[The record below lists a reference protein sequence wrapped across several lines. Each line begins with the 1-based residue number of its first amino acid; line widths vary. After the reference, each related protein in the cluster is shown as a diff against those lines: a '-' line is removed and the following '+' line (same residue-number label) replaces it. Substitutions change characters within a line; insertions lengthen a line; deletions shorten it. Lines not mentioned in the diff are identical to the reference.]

1 MKKQSQIYA
10 NIEKLAFF
18 SSEYRKCTIQ
28 LKFIGGSEMKRHNA
42 IIIFL
47 MGSCFFGMN
56 PLFIKLGF
64 NAGWTLGEINV
75 IQVII
80 ALIVLWAIGIFAIK
94 RYPDAVK
101 KLKLKTVFALMI
113 TGSFTGLTSV
123 LYYGSMQYLQASLA
137 VVLLFQ
143 FVWVGVLFEW
153 IFNRKKPSIQTML
166 TVILTMIGVLFAADA
181 FNGGLNDMTLL
192 GFVLGIG
199 SAFSY
204 TAFIFVSG
212 RVAVN
217 IPSTIRTPIMITG
230 AAILIFIIF
239 PPHATLSSNALV
251 SGSLWLYAGGLAL
264 CGMILTPLLFAM
276 STPHISASLATL
288 LGAIELPVS
297 VVVAYIGLSEYIS
310 SSRWLGV
317 LLILLAIMIS
327 EMRNIWRIRKPKS
340 NLKHTE

>member
-1 MKKQSQIYA
+1 
-10 NIEKLAFF
+10 
-18 SSEYRKCTIQ
+18 
-28 LKFIGGSEMKRHNA
+28 MKRHNA

-47 MGSCFFGMN
+47 VGACFFGLN
-56 PLFIKLGF
+56 PLFVKLGYS
-64 NAGWTLGEINV
+64 AGWTLAEINV

-80 ALIVLWAIGIFAIK
+80 ALAVLWTIGIFAI
-94 RYPDAVK
+94 RRHPLAVK
-101 KLKLKTVFALMI
+101 KLKLKTIVSLMI

-123 LYYGSMQYLQASLA
+123 LYYGSMQYLPASLA

-153 IFNRKKPSIQTML
+153 IFNKKRPSWQTTL
-166 TVILTMIGVLFAADA
+166 SVILTMVGVLFAADA
-181 FNGGLNDMTLL
+181 FNGGLANMTLL
-192 GFVLGIG
+192 GFILGIG

-204 TAFIFVSG
+204 TAFVFVSG
-212 RVAVN
+212 RVAVDV
-217 IPSTIRTPIMITG
+217 PATIRTPIMITG

-239 PPHATLSSNALV
+239 PPYTTLSSNALAG
-251 SGSLWLYAGGLAL
+251 GSLWLYAGGLAL

-297 VVVAYIGLSEYIS
+297 VVVAYIGLSEYIA

-317 LLILLAIMIS
+317 LLILLAIMIG
-327 EMRNIWRIRKPKS
+327 EMKGIWGMLMKSKRRVDHTGRKHS
-340 NLKHTE
+340 A